1 MYSVQ
6 HVLWRGVMALSLLV
20 VGGVGA
26 GVSPQAVPAAH
37 DDAYACEE
45 DAAFVFN
52 GVKGAFVSSQFA
64 VVRDARPLQVF
75 DVVVV
80 KAIPPM
86 PDEA

>member
-6 HVLWRGVMALSLLV
+6 HVLWRGAMALSLLV

-26 GVSPQAVPAAH
+26 SFATPEQERAMEDEGCVESYPAVAAQR
-37 DDAYACEE
+37 
-45 DAAFVFN
+45 V
-52 GVKGAFVSSQFA
+52 Q
-64 VVRDARPLQVF
+64 PLPHYQL

-80 KAIPPM
+80 NGAAL